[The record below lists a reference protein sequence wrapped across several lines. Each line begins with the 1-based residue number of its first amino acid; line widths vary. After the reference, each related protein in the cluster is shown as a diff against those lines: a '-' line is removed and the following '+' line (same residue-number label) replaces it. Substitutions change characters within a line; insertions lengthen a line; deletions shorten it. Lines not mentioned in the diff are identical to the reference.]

1 MSEVGILLVIL
12 KDRYLFKV
20 LLVVFKIYIFMIL
33 VIYFMIYYII
43 MIENEDYIEGLK
55 MVRKI
60 GDNIINILRIMFY
73 NDNIKV
79 FLYR

>member
-1 MSEVGILLVIL
+1 
-12 KDRYLFKV
+12 
-20 LLVVFKIYIFMIL
+20 MIL

-60 GDNIINILRIMFY
+60 GDNIINIFRIMFY